1 MFGAVTKPIKTAA
14 LKRNHQGTR
23 SEEFGARAVGASRRN
38 LYRQWTAYIA
48 GERIDVVRAL
58 LLVRH
63 VGDEDVPEPEIKAN
77 RINIDTGCVY
87 GGVLTAAAFT
97 SEQVAPAAFLTARED
112 AG

>member
-63 VGDEDVPEPEIKAN
+63 VGRYLMRYKIKA
-77 RINIDTGCVY
+77 
-87 GGVLTAAAFT
+87 
-97 SEQVAPAAFLTARED
+97 SETCDPSGKELMARLVARDLRPEA
-112 AG
+112 